1 MSGVLYVIDGLQFGG
16 GERGFLS
23 LIQGA
28 LAAGWPVA
36 VATHPAGRFAAEA
49 RALGAELRPLPLD
62 RRHALGAVR
71 RLRRWART
79 GPWAVVHSQGARADL
94 VARLALA
101 GVGGVSLVSTVQMP
115 VDGFDVGPL
124 RRAAYRRLDRLGRGR
139 VDRFVVVSAALQRTL
154 VSAWRLDPARVR
166 LIPNGVAVDRTAP
179 PRPAALRRLLG
190 VESASAVVGAVGRL
204 VRQKG
209 FDTLLAALPALL
221 ARRPGTRLAVV
232 GEGPER
238 ESLARLARA
247 RGAGEAVVFAGFRP
261 DAPRLLPAFDVL
273 AVPSRREGAPLVTL
287 EAMAAGVPVVASAIR
302 GIDEQIT
309 DGVEGLLVPP
319 DDPPALAAA
328 LARVLDDRALAARL
342 GEAGRR
348 RVRAAYDVRDTVA
361 RTLALYHEVAGAP
374 WAAVGPR

>member
-1 MSGVLYVIDGLQFGG
+1 
-16 GERGFLS
+16 
-23 LIQGA
+23 
-28 LAAGWPVA
+28 
-36 VATHPAGRFAAEA
+36 
-49 RALGAELRPLPLD
+49 
-62 RRHALGAVR
+62 
-71 RLRRWART
+71 
-79 GPWAVVHSQGARADL
+79 
-94 VARLALA
+94 
-101 GVGGVSLVSTVQMP
+101 
-115 VDGFDVGPL
+115 
-124 RRAAYRRLDRLGRGR
+124 
-139 VDRFVVVSAALQRTL
+139 
-154 VSAWRLDPARVR
+154 
-166 LIPNGVAVDRTAP
+166 
-179 PRPAALRRLLG
+179 LLG

-221 ARRPGTRLAVV
+221 ARRPGTQLAVV

-247 RGAGEAVVFAGFRP
+247 RGVGEAVVFAGFRP

-287 EAMAAGVPVVASAIR
+287 EAMAAGVPVVASAIP

-374 WAAVGPR
+374 RAAVGPR